1 MEALG
6 FIAFIF
12 CIYLMNEIGALK
24 KTNRVLELKIQ
35 SLQGTQYGESP
46 DSYSPSALALD
57 AAPEGDP
64 VINEGTVISDGSY
77 FENLKKRRKHF

>member
-1 MEALG
+1 MEVFG
-6 FIAFIF
+6 FMAFIF

-35 SLQGTQYGESP
+35 SLQGTQYGGSP
-46 DSYSPSALALD
+46 DPHSPAALALD

-64 VINEGTVISDGSY
+64 VVNEGKIISDGSY
-77 FENLKKRRKHF
+77 FESLKRKKDRF